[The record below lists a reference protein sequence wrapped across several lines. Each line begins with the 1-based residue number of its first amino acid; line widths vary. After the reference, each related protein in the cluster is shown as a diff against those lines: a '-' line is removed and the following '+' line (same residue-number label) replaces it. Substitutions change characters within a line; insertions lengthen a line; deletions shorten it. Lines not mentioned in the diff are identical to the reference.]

1 MKLQNQII
9 IGDNLIELQKLQDAF
24 STMIYID
31 PPFNTGKVQQ
41 RKLISVVAADFDK
54 GDRTGFGGKRYNTT
68 TIDSPKYEDK
78 FDDFEGFLMPRIE
91 KSLHCLTSN
100 GSLFVHLDFRE
111 VHYIKVALDKLLGRD
126 HFMNE
131 IIWAYDYG
139 GRSKKKW
146 SPKHDNILWY
156 AIDPKNYIFN
166 YDAMER
172 IPYMAPGLVGEEKAA
187 RGKTPTD
194 TIWHTIVPTNG
205 KEKTGF
211 PTQKPVGLLSMLI
224 RVHTNPGDIVL
235 DFFCGSG
242 TTGHAAAKNER
253 GYVMID
259 QNKEAIDITK
269 KRLGEIEF
277 NSSSKNN
284 GIYSKTT

>member
-1 MKLQNQII
+1 
-9 IGDNLIELQKLQDAF
+9 
-24 STMIYID
+24 MIYID

-54 GDRTGFGGKRYNTT
+54 GDRTGFGGKRYDTT

-139 GRSKKKW
+139 GRSKKR
-146 SPKHDNILWY
+146 N
-156 AIDPKNYIFN
+156 
-166 YDAMER
+166 
-172 IPYMAPGLVGEEKAA
+172 GLQN
-187 RGKTPTD
+187 
-194 TIWHTIVPTNG
+194 TII
-205 KEKTGF
+205 
-211 PTQKPVGLLSMLI
+211 
-224 RVHTNPGDIVL
+224 
-235 DFFCGSG
+235 FCG
-242 TTGHAAAKNER
+242 
-253 GYVMID
+253 MQLI
-259 QNKEAIDITK
+259 
-269 KRLGEIEF
+269 L
-277 NSSSKNN
+277 
-284 GIYSKTT
+284 KTTYSIMMLWREYLIWLRG